1 MTEQQQLFPNPAPV
15 PLPPPQ
21 PGGESTGPV
30 APVWLQRMSLIVL
43 VLFCLYIG
51 ALVAILPW
59 WPRMWDHNMFILSR
73 PWLRT
78 ALHNGAVRGIISGI
92 GVLDIWIGISEL
104 IHYRD
109 DRG

>member
-1 MTEQQQLFPNPAPV
+1 
-15 PLPPPQ
+15 
-21 PGGESTGPV
+21 
-30 APVWLQRMSLIVL
+30 MSLIVL